1 MENLQNIDFKK
12 YILTFSGLALSLYTL
27 LNIDILLEIVGVFY
41 IAKFAYNNLL
51 FKAKRDQF
59 ISDLLGKLEE
69 K

>member
-12 YILTFSGLALSLYTL
+12 YVLTFSGLALGLYTL
-27 LNIDILLEIVGVFY
+27 LNVDVLLEIVGIFY

-51 FKAKRDQF
+51 FKAKRDEF
-59 ISDLLGKLEE
+59 IGDLLGKLED